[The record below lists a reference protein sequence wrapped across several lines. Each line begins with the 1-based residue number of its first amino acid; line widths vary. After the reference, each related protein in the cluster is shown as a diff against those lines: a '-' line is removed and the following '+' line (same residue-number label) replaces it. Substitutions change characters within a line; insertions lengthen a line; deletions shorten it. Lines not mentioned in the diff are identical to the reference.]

1 MLGSQIS
8 LMGKLSIIQQKN
20 NFQVI
25 NTQYT
30 IRHRNQVLYI
40 LFGLDLWSLTTLST
54 IFQLYVLY
62 ILVAPNAKRNLRE
75 NAFFLHF
82 FLSTAY
88 RLIFK
93 NT

>member
-40 LFGLDLWSLTTLST
+40 LFGLDLYTENYLLYYNVKVCMTFFVTSL
-54 IFQLYVLY
+54 
-62 ILVAPNAKRNLRE
+62 ILLDE
-75 NAFFLHF
+75 
-82 FLSTAY
+82 
-88 RLIFK
+88 ICI
-93 NT
+93 

>member
-40 LFGLDLWSLTTLST
+40 LVWFRFMVFNDTFNNISVICLIYFSST
-54 IFQLYVLY
+54 
-62 ILVAPNAKRNLRE
+62 
-75 NAFFLHF
+75 
-82 FLSTAY
+82 
-88 RLIFK
+88 
-93 NT
+93 